1 MDVLW
6 VTEDS
11 ELRKQKDDPFH
22 YRKASELGRYLLTH
36 DEDFWNDH
44 GYPLY
49 QCPGLILL
57 ATYDTEIAKYLP
69 QLLQKVMDDYNP
81 TEASIYAGWEGAPW
95 IGDPVDTGIGVMSAN
110 PPALHWLRFGRCLLS
125 DKRPVSRNRE
135 PRQKLLA
142 F

>member
-69 QLLQKVMDDYNP
+69 QLLQKVMDDYSP
-81 TEASIYAGWEGAPW
+81 LDKPLYLDRTKTRLSAEGVTIKMLDHDTQKKCTE
-95 IGDPVDTGIGVMSAN
+95 TR
-110 PPALHWLRFGRCLLS
+110 L
-125 DKRPVSRNRE
+125 
-135 PRQKLLA
+135 
-142 F
+142 